1 MGKHSQDEKLA
12 SGNSK
17 TYLKTALE
25 QMLAAGRN
33 VREFGDFALEKF
45 GDTVTPYLHE
55 FSEDISRGRIKIK
68 GLRKAAKK
76 TILGAHIDL
85 EEREKM
91 IREAAYLRAERRG
104 FSAGSADED
113 WHMAEQEIDQ
123 RLAKA
128 SGLVEKG
135 HKALSSAGGMIEH
148 ELDDIRHIVAGW
160 LGDTS
165 GNEKYKKSVQDKKT
179 AVDKQ
184 VQAEPVKQIMKNPKK
199 EAPKTTKAK
208 VKTVGSKKT
217 TTKRAAKKI

>member
-1 MGKHSQDEKLA
+1 MSKHSQDEKLA
-12 SGNSK
+12 SGNST

-45 GDTVTPYLHE
+45 GDTITPYLHE
-55 FSEDISRGRIKIK
+55 FSEDISRGRIKVE
-68 GLRKAAKK
+68 GLGKAAKK
-76 TILGAHIDL
+76 TILGAHVDL
-85 EEREKM
+85 DEREKM

-104 FSAGSADED
+104 FSGGSAVED

-128 SGLVEKG
+128 SGLIGKG

-160 LGDTS
+160 LDDTS
-165 GNEKYKKSVQDKKT
+165 GNEKHKKSVQNKKT

-184 VQAEPVKQIMKNPKK
+184 VQAEPVKQAMKSPKK
-199 EAPKTTKAK
+199 EAPKKTTAK
-208 VKTVGSKKT
+208 VKTVGGKKT
-217 TTKRAAKKI
+217 TTKRAAKKT